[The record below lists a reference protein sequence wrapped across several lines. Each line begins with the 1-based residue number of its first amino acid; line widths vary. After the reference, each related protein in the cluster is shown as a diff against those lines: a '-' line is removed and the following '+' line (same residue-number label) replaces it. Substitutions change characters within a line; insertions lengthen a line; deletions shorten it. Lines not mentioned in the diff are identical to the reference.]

1 MKETKENIKKPNEVE
16 NLDKNANVEEVAIKN
31 DSKKVESEVVKGEVT
46 TNANSKIK
54 DYLNKDLFADVKR
67 ISFSDDSSEELKS
80 ENTLSEDYQG
90 TFNDISEN
98 QIISAKVIGISDS
111 DVMVD
116 IGFKSEGLINRSEF
130 DNKNLPEIGSN
141 IDIFLEKFEDTDGN
155 ITLSKYKAD
164 FIKRWDELK
173 HFCDSGEPVSG
184 KIIKRVK
191 GGLVVDLGVIQ
202 AFLPGSQADV
212 QPVKNFDDLIN
223 KEFDFQIVKVDEV
236 RKNLVV
242 SRKAILEESLNEKRQ
257 ELMTQIEIG
266 AQLKGVVKN
275 ITDFGAFV
283 DLGGVDGL
291 IHITDLSW
299 NRINHPTEILELD
312 QKLNV
317 VILDFDD
324 DKSRIQLGV
333 KQLSKHPWE
342 NLDSNLKEG
351 DKVNGKVSVLA
362 DYGAFIEITDGVE
375 GLVHVSE
382 MSWSTHLRSAQDF
395 VSVGDSIEAVILSLD
410 REERKMSL
418 GIKQLKSD
426 PWTDITKKYPTGSQH
441 KGKIRNF
448 TNFGVFV
455 ELEEGIDGLIYIS
468 DLSWT
473 KKIKHPSELF
483 AIEDKIDVVVLEL
496 DVEERKLSLGHKQTK
511 KNPWDEYLKKYP
523 LDSVHKFK
531 LESFGERGASIFLND
546 EISAFVP
553 KKHLLKEDGSSLEVG
568 EEAEFKVIEFNSEFK
583 RIVMSHS
590 ATYKKEAV
598 EKKKTKPVAKKD
610 KVDKSTLGDIEALAD
625 LKKKM
630 DEKEDK

>member
-1 MKETKENIKKPNEVE
+1 MKETKENINKTNEVE
-16 NLDKNANVEEVAIKN
+16 NLNKNADVEEVALKN
-31 DSKKVESEVVKGEVT
+31 DSKEVESEVVKEEVNT
-46 TNANSKIK
+46 SANPKIK

-291 IHITDLSW
+291 IHITDFSW
-299 NRINHPTEILELD
+299 GRINHPSEIVSIGDEISV
-312 QKLNV
+312 Q
-317 VILDFDD
+317 VIDFNQET
-324 DKSRIQLGV
+324 SRISLGL
-333 KQLSKHPWE
+333 KQLVDNPWE
-342 NLDSNLKEG
+342 TIPEKYKVG
-351 DKVNGKVSVLA
+351 DVVSGNIVSIMN
-362 DYGAFIEITDGVE
+362 YGIFIELEKGIE
-375 GLVHVSE
+375 GLIHISE
-382 MSWSTHLRSAQDF
+382 ISWTKNVQNLQDTYK
-395 VSVGDSIEAVILSLD
+395 VGDSIDSKVLFVDANEQKI
-410 REERKMSL
+410 SL
-418 GIKQLKSD
+418 GIKQLSKD
-426 PWTDITKKYPTGSQH
+426 PWETITEDVKVGDKKSGTVNKLTKFGAFVTLTDELEGFIRTTEFHWTKNSSHPKEFVSEGDSIDYIITDI
-441 KGKIRNF
+441 
-448 TNFGVFV
+448 
-455 ELEEGIDGLIYIS
+455 LEKERKVLLS
-468 DLSWT
+468 VKDLSESPWPEIET
-473 KKIKHPSELF
+473 KFNSGDKLKGTFEKMLDSGVIIKLDDDIEGFIPMSKISKDQKKDVIANLN
-483 AIEDKIDVVVLEL
+483 DGDNVDLVVVEVKAEEKNVVLML
-496 DVEERKLSLGHKQTK
+496 DET
-511 KNPWDEYLKKYP
+511 N
-523 LDSVHKFK
+523 
-531 LESFGERGASIFLND
+531 
-546 EISAFVP
+546 
-553 KKHLLKEDGSSLEVG
+553 
-568 EEAEFKVIEFNSEFK
+568 
-583 RIVMSHS
+583 
-590 ATYKKEAV
+590 
-598 EKKKTKPVAKKD
+598 
-610 KVDKSTLGDIEALAD
+610 VDD
-625 LKKKM
+625 
-630 DEKEDK
+630 

>member
-1 MKETKENIKKPNEVE
+1 MKETKENINKTNEVE
-16 NLDKNANVEEVAIKN
+16 NLDKNANVEEVALKN
-31 DSKKVESEVVKGEVT
+31 DSKEVESEVVKEEVNT
-46 TNANSKIK
+46 SANPKIK

-173 HFCDSGEPVSG
+173 HFCESGEPVSG

-291 IHITDLSW
+291 IHITDFSW
-299 NRINHPTEILELD
+299 GRINHPSEIVSIGDEISV
-312 QKLNV
+312 Q
-317 VILDFDD
+317 VIDFNQET
-324 DKSRIQLGV
+324 SRISLGL
-333 KQLSKHPWE
+333 KQLVDNPWE
-342 NLDSNLKEG
+342 TIPEKYKVG
-351 DKVNGKVSVLA
+351 DVVSGNIVSIMN
-362 DYGAFIEITDGVE
+362 YGIFIELEKGIE
-375 GLVHVSE
+375 GLIHISE
-382 MSWSTHLRSAQDF
+382 ISWTKNVQNLQDTYK
-395 VSVGDSIEAVILSLD
+395 VGDSIDSKVLFVDANEQKI
-410 REERKMSL
+410 SL
-418 GIKQLKSD
+418 GIKQLSKD
-426 PWTDITKKYPTGSQH
+426 PWETITEDVKVGDKKSGTVNKLTKFGAFVTLTDELEGFVRTTEFHWTKNSSHPKEFVSEGDSIDYIITDI
-441 KGKIRNF
+441 
-448 TNFGVFV
+448 
-455 ELEEGIDGLIYIS
+455 LEKERKVLLS
-468 DLSWT
+468 VKDLSESPWPEIET
-473 KKIKHPSELF
+473 KFNSGDKLKGTFEKMLDSGVIIKLNNDIEGFIPMSKISKDQKKDVIANLN
-483 AIEDKIDVVVLEL
+483 DGDNVDLVVVEVKAEEKNVVLML
-496 DVEERKLSLGHKQTK
+496 DET
-511 KNPWDEYLKKYP
+511 N
-523 LDSVHKFK
+523 
-531 LESFGERGASIFLND
+531 
-546 EISAFVP
+546 
-553 KKHLLKEDGSSLEVG
+553 
-568 EEAEFKVIEFNSEFK
+568 
-583 RIVMSHS
+583 
-590 ATYKKEAV
+590 
-598 EKKKTKPVAKKD
+598 
-610 KVDKSTLGDIEALAD
+610 VDD
-625 LKKKM
+625 
-630 DEKEDK
+630 